1 MVGFTSPVPRVIFV
15 PLPIT
20 LSANVKQPVTR
31 HYEGY
36 IMNLVCQGAGG
47 LGGQDWDGPHLLVGR
62 LVLGHTAR
70 GEVVGGVDRSLSGQ
84 RGVPRQP
91 VCWVRPHPGFLDHVR

>member
-1 MVGFTSPVPRVIFV
+1 MRAGR
-15 PLPIT
+15 
-20 LSANVKQPVTR
+20 
-31 HYEGY
+31 GY

-84 RGVPRQP
+84 
-91 VCWVRPHPGFLDHVR
+91 CW